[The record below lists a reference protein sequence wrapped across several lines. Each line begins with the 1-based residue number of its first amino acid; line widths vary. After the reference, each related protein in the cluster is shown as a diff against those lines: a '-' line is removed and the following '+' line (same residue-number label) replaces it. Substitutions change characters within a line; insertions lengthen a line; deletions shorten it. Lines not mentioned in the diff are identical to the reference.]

1 MCYIGKEMP
10 ASYSQDFRRKVITY
24 VTRGNSCNSA
34 SIKFE
39 IASNTVRNW
48 YKRYKS
54 EGHYLARKVGGK
66 KGRIT
71 SQDVV
76 LYVSSNPNFTL
87 LEMGTHYGMSSA
99 GAYYWLKRLG
109 YSYKKKSSPMWK
121 LVKRSATS
129 IKKA

>member
-1 MCYIGKEMP
+1 MP
-10 ASYSQDFRRKVITY
+10 ASYSEDFRNKVMTY
-24 VTRGNSCNSA
+24 VNRGNSCNSA

-71 SQDVV
+71 SQDVES
-76 LYVSSNPNFTL
+76 YVNSNPDFTL
-87 LEMGTHYGMSSA
+87 LEMGVHFNMTSV
-99 GAYYWLKRLG
+99 GAHYWLKKLG
-109 YSYKKKSSPMWK
+109 YSYKKKPSLIWK
-121 LVKRSATS
+121 QT
-129 IKKA
+129 KKSVAPTKKS